1 MPRELSSD
9 TKRIYWWAWRWP
21 WASAKDIAR
30 VTGLNPRAVSNA
42 LTRGREE
49 RRGWLLSA
57 RLGRTSQAAD
67 RYVFTNK
74 GIEEMGIQFG
84 WEPFWWH
91 TAEAVRALAR
101 RLEIVELAYA
111 YLPGFWQSNAV
122 SSPKCY
128 VFWEWEDTA
137 WQTGETIIRPEM
149 IETDWSN
156 AVLLGFCWLQNGG
169 PFEAVASYY
178 NGNRDHGLV
187 HIPIMW
193 RGSFQGPDDIS
204 GVLQDMEKV
213 LVEDKRWGETAFNP
227 GYRWPLP
234 WGHCF
239 LHGPR
244 RRSGAAAKLVG
255 EQRERNKSSAARATL
270 AIIDAQGQVVH
281 TMLPPASRWSAL
293 RPPPPHVGELKDIKS
308 AVDSLGK
315 RAYPTVNGKA
325 GLAGLPLGR
334 RLSRG
339 DPGADIGIHGGG

>member
-1 MPRELSSD
+1 MG
-9 TKRIYWWAWRWP
+9 KR
-21 WASAKDIAR
+21 
-30 VTGLNPRAVSNA
+30 
-42 LTRGREE
+42 
-49 RRGWLLSA
+49 
-57 RLGRTSQAAD
+57 
-67 RYVFTNK
+67 
-74 GIEEMGIQFG
+74 FG

-91 TAEAVRALAR
+91 TAEAVRAFAR

-128 VFWEWEDTA
+128 VFGEWEDTA

-213 LVEDKRWGETAFNP
+213 LVEDKRWEKLPSTQVIDGPYP
-227 GYRWPLP
+227 GVIVFCTDRV
-234 WGHCF
+234 
-239 LHGPR
+239 
-244 RRSGAAAKLVG
+244 AAAVL
-255 EQRERNKSSAARATL
+255 QRNWWESSASNKSSAATATL

-315 RAYPTVNGKA
+315 RAYPTVNGKRA
-325 GLAGLPLGR
+325 WQSFRSADG
-334 RLSRG
+334 S
-339 DPGADIGIHGGG
+339 PGVTLEQISESMPSKAWTPSTSWPYPR